1 MEDKNELKQTEAVE
15 ENGEAVKSD
24 SSKKNTLK
32 NLLQLVIFILLSMA
46 GFIVQ
51 MIIEQISLAKS
62 VKEFDAVNNFIMFG
76 IKYGVG
82 SFIISMI
89 AIFICKVINFVLH
102 RKVLFKPRSNLA
114 FGIAMYVVFSVVLW
128 LGSVSIKQPV
138 EQAFVNADWWTNG
151 LFKGNAESAAG
162 VANFLAVMVYSTAD
176 LIIMFFAEKFLIMN
190 DKLFV
195 KKGEAVDGEIA
206 EEIAADSVVEVKEDE
221 KKDEE

>member
-46 GFIVQ
+46 GFLVQ
-51 MIIEQISLAKS
+51 IIIEQFKNLDV
-62 VKEFDAVNNFIMFG
+62 VKACDEAHSFMMAGTNYV
-76 IKYGVG
+76 VG
-82 SFIISMI
+82 SFIVTMV
-89 AIFICKVINFVLH
+89 AIFVCKVINFILH
-102 RKVLFKPRSNLA
+102 RKVLFKPRHNLV
-114 FGIAMYVVFSVVLW
+114 FSIVMYIVFSVLLW
-128 LGSVSIKQPV
+128 LCSVFIQQPV
-138 EQAFVNADWWTNG
+138 KNGLCGAEWWING
-151 LFKGNAESAAG
+151 LFKGNTGSAVWTAD
-162 VANFLAVMVYSTAD
+162 FLATMVYSTAD

-195 KKGEAVDGEIA
+195 KKGEAVDGEVA

>member
-102 RKVLFKPRSNLA
+102 RKVLFKPRNNMA
-114 FGIAMYVVFSVVLW
+114 YAM

-195 KKGEAVDGEIA
+195 KKGEAVDGEVA